1 MSIQSKYIAPK
12 FQKKTNPKVGLLAL
26 STDLTIENDFN
37 TICHKLPFDLFI
49 NRIHNENPLTKENL
63 LKMHNQIES
72 VTEKIL
78 PGQKI
83 NTIAYGCTSGT
94 IAIGEEKVK
103 EKVQLAKPGCYVTT
117 PITSALKAFKEM
129 NLKKMADDIP
139 KVTEDI
145 LPDQKLDCVA
155 YGCTSGTIAAGYQSI
170 YEKVNLAKPNTK
182 VTTPI
187 TSAINALKNL
197 NIKKLSIFTPYTNEI
212 NQSVINYFKNENIE
226 IDELT
231 YFDIASDLDIGKV
244 DPQHLFDTLV
254 KIDLSKSDALFV
266 SCTALPVLSIISELE
281 KKINKVV
288 LSSNQTLIWDTLK
301 EINFKNKIEGFG
313 QLFNS

>member
-1 MSIQSKYIAPK
+1 MKLTKIEPKYI
-12 FQKKTNPKVGLLAL
+12 KKHNPRVGLITLA
-26 STDLTIENDFN
+26 SDFRIEKDFN
-37 TICHKLPFDLFI
+37 NVIYGKDIDLYC
-49 NRIHNENPLTKENL
+49 NRIQCYNPLTNE
-63 LKMHNQIES
+63 
-72 VTEKIL
+72 T
-78 PGQKI
+78 
-83 NTIAYGCTSGT
+83 
-94 IAIGEEKVK
+94 
-103 EKVQLAKPGCYVTT
+103 
-117 PITSALKAFKEM
+117 
-129 NLKKMADDIP
+129 LKKMADDIP

-170 YEKVNLAKPNTK
+170 YEKVNSAKPNTK

-187 TSAINALKNL
+187 TSAINALKSL

-212 NQSVINYFKNENIE
+212 NQSVINYFKKENIE

-244 DPQHLFDTLV
+244 DPQYLFDTLT
-254 KIDLSKSDALFV
+254 KIDIIKSDALFV

-301 EINFKNKIEGFG
+301 EINFKNKVEGFG